1 MRQQKTGT
9 TLALPVRS
17 ELAEIIAATPSG
29 NLTLLTT
36 KSGKPYSANDF
47 SIQFR
52 KWCDAAG
59 LPPECTFHGLRK
71 ATLTR
76 LADAGKTVHQIA
88 AVSGH
93 VSLKEVE
100 RYTKRADQRRL
111 AREALGEQN
120 ASENVK
126 SDPPEV
132 SNPLNCLAKK
142 LG

>member
-1 MRQQKTGT
+1 
-9 TLALPVRS
+9 
-17 ELAEIIAATPSG
+17 
-29 NLTLLTT
+29 
-36 KSGKPYSANDF
+36 
-47 SIQFR
+47 
-52 KWCDAAG
+52 
-59 LPPECTFHGLRK
+59 
-71 ATLTR
+71 
-76 LADAGKTVHQIA
+76 
-88 AVSGH
+88 VSGH

-132 SNPLNCLAKK
+132 SNPLNSLAKK